1 MGALRDTGNEV
12 LAAQRLGTCQLLG
25 AYPCTS
31 VRPPTSKA
39 GLPAEDVLHGQGI
52 VPAALVL
59 KDVQL
64 RQEVVAAG
72 HCVDAVWLSNAA
84 VNVQQQLLVAGQAT
98 LQVSTYWVTCR
109 MCALDT
115 ALDTALQRL
124 PGQDA
129 CPGVQK

>member
-1 MGALRDTGNEV
+1 M
-12 LAAQRLGTCQLLG
+12 LAAQGLGACQLLG
-25 AYPCTS
+25 AHPCTR

-72 HCVDAVWLSNAA
+72 HCIDAIWLPDAA
-84 VNVQQQLLVAGQAT
+84 VDVQQQLLVAGEAT
-98 LQVSTYWVTCR
+98 LHVNTELGLV
-109 MCALDT
+109 CALATGSAET
-115 ALDTALQRL
+115 ALAGCLL
-124 PGQDA
+124 EGQF
-129 CPGVQK
+129 